1 MSQVSN
7 ITKARI
13 KARRQAELML
23 PGVVSN
29 DQVVYPVTLAW
40 ADGSVWTKLSALI
53 MGIGNLVRGQILKG
67 LMFLAIEIL
76 FIVYMVGFGI
86 PNLRFIPTLGWATQ
100 EEVWN
105 ESKGIFEYVGDS
117 HQSVQILLAIV
128 STFFVIIGFIFIWR
142 AAIRS
147 SYMTDQA
154 IRSNNTPSTA
164 REDLSQ
170 LGDRQ
175 LHRSLLFLP
184 SLGVLLFT
192 ILPLVYMMSMA
203 FTNYSRVD
211 DKLVLFD
218 WVGLDTF
225 KLVLS
230 TNNTVGQTFWSVL
243 GWTLV
248 WAVFATGL
256 NYIFGILL
264 ALLIERKDTKLK
276 AFWRFCFVLTIAVP
290 QFVSLLFMRQLLQ
303 PNGAVNN
310 VLASWNFERL
320 PFFTEATWARV
331 TVIVINCW
339 VGIPYTLLQVSGI
352 LKNIPNELYEAAKID
367 GAGALVIFRKITMPY
382 IFFVTTPYLITQ
394 FTGNVNNFNVIYLLS
409 GGGPGVVGRTAG
421 RTDLLVTWLFK
432 LTVDQDYY
440 NVGAA
445 IGIFTFI
452 VLSLVALIT
461 YRRSGSYQNEE
472 GFQ

>member
-1 MSQVSN
+1 M
-7 ITKARI
+7 I
-13 KARRQAELML
+13 
-23 PGVVSN
+23 PGVVAN

-40 ADGSVWTKLSALI
+40 RDGSALTKLSAVVL
-53 MGIGNLVRGQILKG
+53 GLGNLARGQILKG
-67 LMFLAIEIL
+67 LGFLLLQIL
-76 FIVYMVGFGI
+76 FIFYMIVFGI
-86 PNLRFIPTLGWATQ
+86 PNLRFLPTLGWAIQ
-100 EEVWN
+100 EEIWN
-105 ESKGIFEYVGDS
+105 EEKGIFEYVGES
-117 HQSVQILLAIV
+117 HQSIRILLAIV
-128 STFFVIIGFIFIWR
+128 STVFVIAGFILIWR

-147 SYMTDQA
+147 SYITDLA
-154 IRSNNTPSTA
+154 IRDGEKPSTA
-164 REDLSQ
+164 REDLHQ
-170 LGDRQ
+170 LADRQ
-175 LHRSLLFLP
+175 LHRSLMFLP
-184 SLGVLLFT
+184 ALGVLLFT
-192 ILPLVYMMSMA
+192 ILPLVYMISMA
-203 FTNYSRVD
+203 FTNYSRVN

-218 WVGLDTF
+218 WVGLDNF
-225 KLVLS
+225 RLVLS
-230 TNNTVGQTFWSVL
+230 TDNTIGQTFWSVL
-243 GWTLV
+243 GWTLI

-264 ALLIERKDTKLK
+264 ALMIERKDTRAKG
-276 AFWRFCFVLTIAVP
+276 FWRFCFVLTIAVP

-310 VLASWNFERL
+310 ILAGWGLGRL
-320 PFFTEATWARV
+320 PFFTDATWARI

-352 LKNIPNELYEAAKID
+352 LKNIPAELYEAARID
-367 GAGALVIFRKITMPY
+367 GAGGMVIFRKITMPY

-440 NVGAA
+440 NIGAV
-445 IGIFTFI
+445 IGIFTFV
-452 VLSLVALIT
+452 VLSIVALVT
-461 YRRSGSYQNEE
+461 YRRSGSYMDEE

>member
-1 MSQVSN
+1 
-7 ITKARI
+7 
-13 KARRQAELML
+13 ML

-40 ADGSVWTKLSALI
+40 RDGSALTKLSALV
-53 MGIGNLVRGQILKG
+53 MGLGNIARGQILKG
-67 LMFLAIEIL
+67 LMFLLLQIL
-76 FIVYMVGFGI
+76 FIVYMLGFGI
-86 PNLRFIPTLGWATQ
+86 PNLRFLPSLGWATQ

-105 ESKGIFEYVGDS
+105 DEKGIFEYIGES
-117 HQSVQILLAIV
+117 HQSIRILLAIV
-128 STFFVIIGFIFIWR
+128 STGFVIAGFILVWR

-147 SYMTDQA
+147 SYLTDLT
-154 IRSNNTPSTA
+154 IRNGRKPSTA
-164 REDLSQ
+164 REDLQQ

-175 LHRSLLFLP
+175 LHRSLMFLP

-192 ILPLVYMMSMA
+192 ILPLVYMISMA
-203 FTNYSRVD
+203 FTNYSRVN

-218 WVGLDTF
+218 WIGLDNFRT
-225 KLVLS
+225 VLS
-230 TNNTVGQTFWSVL
+230 TDNTIGQTFWSVL
-243 GWTLV
+243 GWTLI

-264 ALLIERKDTKLK
+264 ALVIERKDTRAK

-310 VLASWNFERL
+310 ILASWGLGRL
-320 PFFTEATWARV
+320 PFFTDATWARI

-352 LKNIPNELYEAAKID
+352 LKNIPAELYEAARID
-367 GAGALVIFRKITMPY
+367 GAGGWVIFRKITMPY
-382 IFFVTTPYLITQ
+382 IIFVTTPYLITQ

-440 NVGAA
+440 NIGAV
-445 IGIFTFI
+445 IGIFTFV
-452 VLSLVALIT
+452 VLSIVALVT
-461 YRRSGSYQNEE
+461 YRRSGSYTNEE